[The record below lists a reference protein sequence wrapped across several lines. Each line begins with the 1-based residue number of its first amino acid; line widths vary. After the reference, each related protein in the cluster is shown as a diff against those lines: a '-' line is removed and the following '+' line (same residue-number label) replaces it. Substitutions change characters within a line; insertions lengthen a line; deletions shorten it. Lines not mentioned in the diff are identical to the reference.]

1 MTLLRKIYKII
12 TVGYTMY
19 IGYWLYTWL
28 FKILLRINAV
38 EYGSGLRTFN
48 AIPSL
53 VVSSKAKMFSLGNN
67 VTFNNF
73 TDQSWNSKCKIYVR
87 EGATLTIGDNSG
99 MNGAMIYCAQ
109 CISIGN
115 YVNIGGG
122 TRISD
127 TNHHNLE
134 WQKRRD
140 PKFNLI
146 AKTAPIVIEDDVFI
160 GANCYIGKG
169 ITIGA
174 RSIIAAGSVVVK
186 SIPSDEIWG
195 GNPAKFIKKI

>member
-1 MTLLRKIYKII
+1 
-12 TVGYTMY
+12 MY

-28 FKILLRINAV
+28 LKILLRINAI

-67 VTFNNF
+67 VTFNNY

-109 CISIGN
+109 FISIGN

-127 TNHHNLE
+127 TNHHNLD
-134 WQKRRD
+134 WHKRRD

-169 ITIGA
+169 VTIGA
-174 RSIIAAGSVVVK
+174 RSIIAAGSVVIKDVPADC
-186 SIPSDEIWG
+186 IAG
-195 GNPAKFIKKI
+195 GNPCNVIKNI